1 MASWLGRILI
11 GAVVL
16 VGAAGC
22 ATAINGAP
30 TGASLSLDPT
40 RAAAMQTGTA
50 TSTALAPPLSF
61 TQGGAASPTASTTT
75 SVNAAQVCAVIQPA
89 SVAAAFGVTNVSVM
103 PLGVSSSGGGVITV
117 RCQITGSDDLRVLA
131 QQLRYPAGVTPDDLI
146 RLGPTGFGVTG
157 TNVQP
162 LTGIDTVTEAITFQS
177 TTAGVTT
184 DSVLAARPLGAG
196 SMAILV
202 STQDEPGVFA
212 QLVTFTRALLT

>member
-1 MASWLGRILI
+1 MVSWLSRIVI
-11 GAVVL
+11 GAAVL
-16 VGAAGC
+16 VGTAGC
-22 ATAINGAP
+22 ATVISGAP
-30 TGASLSLDPT
+30 SSTSPVLVPAP
-40 RAAAMQTGTA
+40 AAAVQTTA
-50 TSTALAPPLSF
+50 VPSSSLAPPLSLS
-61 TQGGAASPTASTTT
+61 QGGTTGPSTPTTT
-75 SVNAAQVCAVIQPA
+75 GVNAAQVCAVIQPS
-89 SVAAAFGVTNVSVM
+89 SVASAFGVTNVSVM
-103 PLGVSSSGGGVITV
+103 PMGVSSSGGGVTTV

-157 TNVQP
+157 VNVQP

-177 TTAGVTT
+177 TTAGVTS

-202 STQDEPGVFA
+202 STQDGPGVFA